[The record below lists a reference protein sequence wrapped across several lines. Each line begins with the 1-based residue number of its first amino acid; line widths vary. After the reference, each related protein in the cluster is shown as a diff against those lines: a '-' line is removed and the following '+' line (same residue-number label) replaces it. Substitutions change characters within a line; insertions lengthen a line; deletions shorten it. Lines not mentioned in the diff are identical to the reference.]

1 VRCAP
6 CATYK
11 RITHNAGRRTQDA
24 GRKAQSAKRTMFKIT
39 VLNPKH
45 ELFEGEA
52 KSVILP
58 GDRGEF
64 EILDFHKSVISLLK
78 EGNVIIDGKYL
89 AIKRGVAKF
98 HEGELIALVEE

>member
-1 VRCAP
+1 
-6 CATYK
+6 
-11 RITHNAGRRTQDA
+11 
-24 GRKAQSAKRTMFKIT
+24 MFKVII
-39 VLNPKH
+39 LNPKH

-64 EILDFHKSVISLLK
+64 EILDFHRPVISLLK
-78 EGNVIIDGKYL
+78 EGSIIIDGKYL

-98 HEGELIALVEE
+98 NKDELVALVEE